1 MGDIIRVMG
10 GITMIMAKAISKAKR
25 EEEDIMIRK
34 EVAIIIIKMA
44 EENSMTEEKISN
56 LINQGITI
64 IIIILMKIIPI
75 NMRIIEI
82 KEKKL
87 NSMRATVA

>member
-1 MGDIIRVMG
+1 
-10 GITMIMAKAISKAKR
+10 MIMAKAISKAKR

-56 LINQGITI
+56 LINQGITT